1 MDKQYLRDKIE
12 AMRHNFVESTEH
24 ERAVGILD
32 EARMTKKMLK
42 IKKKLISLEME
53 RCQKKIEH
61 KDCSLIDQKIQEQ
74 KELFEVCRN
83 QK

>member
-53 RCQKKIEH
+53 RCQKKIEY
-61 KDCSLIDQKIQEQ
+61 KDCSLIDQKIHEQ
-74 KELFEVCRN
+74 KELFEACR
-83 QK
+83 QHK